1 MSETPAPW
9 NCPKCKADNAPD
21 FTHCR
26 ICGEHNPAAPAL
38 HVCPTC
44 GFKSDKDCCPSCNN
58 PMFLNL

>member
-1 MSETPAPW
+1 MA
-9 NCPKCKADNAPD
+9 AV
-21 FTHCR
+21 H
-26 ICGEHNPAAPAL
+26 GEHNPAAPVL